1 MRDNIETL
9 ENCHKRY
16 MELNK
21 LMQGLIVET
30 RKTHKKDITIT
41 LTRQNLIDLANV
53 LGDNATLLKREIREK
68 AEILKEKSI
77 QDIEKAKEDIEDANS
92 ILEK

>member
-9 ENCHKRY
+9 ENRHKRY

-21 LMQGLIVET
+21 LMQGLIIET
-30 RKTHKKDITIT
+30 RKTHKKDINIT
-41 LTRQNLIDLANV
+41 LTQQNLFDLANV
-53 LGDNATLLKREIREK
+53 LGDVATLLKREIRDK
-68 AEILKEKSI
+68 AEILKKKSI
-77 QDIEKAKEDIEDANS
+77 QDIEKAKEDIEYANS